1 MHLFSI
7 LQSRK
12 RTTRS
17 VGVAV
22 CIAFLM
28 SPLSIF
34 AQSGTRGV
42 AFSAAEPG
50 APLPAGWK
58 NLPVVKG
65 KPITE
70 YTLVRDGQ
78 TTVLQADAN
87 RSASALMHEGDIDLA
102 QTPVVG
108 WRWKAEGPI
117 EGADNRV
124 GAKEDAPARLV
135 FVFGGDKSKLSLF
148 DRASMEVAKHVGGQ
162 DLPYATLMYI
172 WSTSAAPGSV
182 IANPHTGRVQM
193 IVVSG
198 QPGDAGQWRSLHR
211 NIVQDYERVFH
222 EAPGRITGY
231 GLLTDTDNT
240 GTTTRAWYGDI
251 QFVPGH

>member
-42 AFSAAEPG
+42 AFSAAEPA

-87 RSASALMHEGDIDLA
+87 RSASAPMHEGDIDLA
-102 QTPVVG
+102 QKPVVG

-124 GAKEDAPARLV
+124 GGEGRCS
-135 FVFGGDKSKLSLF
+135 G
-148 DRASMEVAKHVGGQ
+148 E
-162 DLPYATLMYI
+162 
-172 WSTSAAPGSV
+172 
-182 IANPHTGRVQM
+182 TG
-193 IVVSG
+193 
-198 QPGDAGQWRSLHR
+198 L
-211 NIVQDYERVFH
+211 
-222 EAPGRITGY
+222 RI
-231 GLLTDTDNT
+231 
-240 GTTTRAWYGDI
+240 
-251 QFVPGH
+251 